1 MEEACNGE
9 AEGMHPLLVFHCNFP
24 TKGKEQLCNRPL
36 EDAWVTACSHI
47 FCYSHAKEWFQTNND
62 CPVCRSGRVN
72 VLRVNLSQASVTR
85 RGRMALL
92 GMTPTEVMQ
101 ATQTALSFWV
111 DQKVYEFVAMG
122 HRQKQLADQQKA
134 AEEHIKSKLQ
144 EAEDQCNAME
154 AEQQQI
160 NKKIDVAEK
169 EKLKVSEELERLR
182 CEVAA
187 AEDRHSR
194 LQRQVVG
201 EQRQDLFRRPLLEE
215 PSPSTA
221 LAPDSVAGRRTSR
234 TIPDSVPRNTP
245 FREPRN
251 ILGCASQG
259 NGRSFTEDFL
269 GPSSSNRRLPSFTP
283 GFLGTGRAT
292 RRRIQ

>member
-1 MEEACNGE
+1 
-9 AEGMHPLLVFHCNFP
+9 
-24 TKGKEQLCNRPL
+24 
-36 EDAWVTACSHI
+36 
-47 FCYSHAKEWFQTNND
+47 
-62 CPVCRSGRVN
+62 
-72 VLRVNLSQASVTR
+72 
-85 RGRMALL
+85 
-92 GMTPTEVMQ
+92 MTPTEVMQ

-221 LAPDSVAGRRTSR
+221 LLLILLQGGARAGRFRILCLAIPRFGSHATSWGVPPKGTGGPTSWGVPPKGTGGHSQKISSDHPPPIAGCPPSLQAFWELDEQHGEEFSNAR
-234 TIPDSVPRNTP
+234 VPRSSGNTYMS
-245 FREPRN
+245 
-251 ILGCASQG
+251 LQ
-259 NGRSFTEDFL
+259 DMV
-269 GPSSSNRRLPSFTP
+269 
-283 GFLGTGRAT
+283 
-292 RRRIQ
+292 RRRNLALFDASAPAAMMLVAKMA